1 MLIERIFLA
10 AKPGGTLI
18 EVPHIRVVA
27 GAGIEGDRYFNAKD
41 EPGQNLT
48 LVEAEV
54 IEDFNAKFGTRHELS
69 STRRNLVTRGVR
81 LDSLVGKEFSAGSV
95 RLRGVELCEPCMSLG
110 TALATDTVSRAAA
123 VRYLVHRA
131 GIRADILT
139 SGTIAI
145 GAEIGIDSADPRIAF
160 RPLQEADLPLLTD
173 WLNRPHVL
181 EWWGGGDAAASVAMT
196 RTKYLPRMD
205 EHSPVKPYIAMLAD
219 RPIGFIQSYVALD
232 CGDGWWEEERD
243 PGVRGIDQFIGDSGK
258 LGQGLGTAMVDA
270 FVRRLLAEPGVTR
283 IQADPDPANARAIR
297 CYVKAG
303 FRPAGRITT
312 PDGPA
317 LLMVI
322 ENREQ
327 MKSTGMERAAA
338 MLQSDPDEPQNQKV
352 N

>member
-1 MLIERIFLA
+1 MPIERIFLA
-10 AKPGGTLI
+10 TEPGGALI
-18 EVPHIRVVA
+18 ETPHIRVVA
-27 GAGIEGDRYFNAKD
+27 GAGIEGDRYFNAKE

-48 LVEAEV
+48 LVEAEA
-54 IEDFNAKFGTRHELS
+54 IEDFNAKFGTRHGLS

-95 RLRGVELCEPCMSLG
+95 RLRGVELCEPCRGLG
-110 TALATDTVSRAAA
+110 TALATAAVSRAAA
-123 VRYLVHRA
+123 VRYLAHRA

-139 SGTIAI
+139 SGTIAV
-145 GAEIGIDSADPRIAF
+145 GVEITADSADSCIAF

-181 EWWGGGDAAASVAMT
+181 EWWGGGDAASSIETT
-196 RTKYLPRMD
+196 RRKYLPRMD
-205 EHSPVKPYIAMLAD
+205 EASTVKPYIAVLAD
-219 RPIGFIQSYVALD
+219 EPMGFIQSYVALD

-243 PGVRGIDQFIGDSGK
+243 PGVRGIDQFIGDSAK
-258 LGQGLGTAMVDA
+258 LGRGLGTAMVNA
-270 FVRRLLAEPGVTR
+270 FVGRLFEEPGITR

-303 FRPAGRITT
+303 FRPAGRVTT

-322 ENREQ
+322 ERGEAI
-327 MKSTGMERAAA
+327 K
-338 MLQSDPDEPQNQKV
+338 
-352 N
+352 

>member
-1 MLIERIFLA
+1 VPIERIFLA
-10 AKPGGTLI
+10 AEPRGALL
-18 EVPHIRVVA
+18 EVPHIRAVA

-48 LVEAEV
+48 LVEAEA
-54 IEDFNAKFGTRHELS
+54 IEDFNGHFGTRHELS
-69 STRRNLVTRGVR
+69 CTRRNLVTRGVR

-95 RLRGVELCEPCMSLG
+95 RLRGVELCEPCRGLG
-110 TALATDTVSRAAA
+110 TALATAAVSRAAA
-123 VRYLVHRA
+123 VRYLAHRA

-139 SGTIAI
+139 SGTIAV
-145 GAEIGIDSADPRIAF
+145 GAEITSGSADSCIAF

-181 EWWGGGDAAASVAMT
+181 EWWGGGDTASSIETT

-205 EHSPVKPYIAMLAD
+205 ASSTVKPYVAVLAD
-219 RPIGFIQSYVALD
+219 EPVGFIQSYVALD

-243 PGVRGIDQFIGDSGK
+243 PGVRGIDQFIGDSKK
-258 LGQGLGTAMVDA
+258 LGQGLGTAIVRA
-270 FVRRLLAEPGVTR
+270 FIRRLLAEPGVTR

-303 FRPAGRITT
+303 FRPAGTVTT

-322 ENREQ
+322 ERGEAI
-327 MKSTGMERAAA
+327 KWTGMREH
-338 MLQSDPDEPQNQKV
+338 P
-352 N
+352 